1 MAPNSQLQEA
11 GAEAEAEGVAFNQ
24 ARRLRLVKRRE
35 LLALDY
41 LLSLHT
47 VFTYM
52 YIYKVTLWQALA
64 QSKELARAA
73 QLVHSRALHFLST
86 YPYLA
91 LVALELVS
99 CNRWL

>member
-64 QSKELARAA
+64 QSKELARELPNSFTHA
-73 QLVHSRALHFLST
+73 RFT
-86 YPYLA
+86 FYPLT
-91 LVALELVS
+91 LIWPSLPWS
-99 CNRWL
+99 